1 MATGTMEKGDTR
13 HTLGRRELLAG
24 GLAVGVGSLVQ
35 GSMPALASQGVDGI
49 GSMGQSGGE
58 QAPTEIPMTIPGQ
71 VAGAR
76 MIGVFG
82 TAFTTWVYSSAEQS
96 SVVYATGKGAR
107 VSGAGL
113 RLAAPVVMRPGSRV
127 VSLHYYGYRDTA
139 GDQTFWFTK
148 RDPSTFGF
156 TDLYSDSMSGTGGL
170 SCMRTTNE
178 LILGGYDY
186 CIIAQTS
193 STEPYVRGAIVQYIP
208 PTGDFQPIPP
218 KRVYDSRV
226 SGGAILKDQE
236 RTVSVRYELGTTSTV
251 VPTAS
256 KAVALNMT
264 ITQTASAGYLS
275 IRPAGTAWDGTSN
288 INWTTAGTTV
298 ANGVTSMLGG
308 DRQVI
313 IRCGGAGGALTHFLL
328 DVVGYY
334 I

>member
-1 MATGTMEKGDTR
+1 MATGTMKKGDTR

-24 GLAVGVGSLVQ
+24 GLTVGVGSLIH
-35 GSMPALASQGVDGI
+35 GSMPALASEGVDGI

-58 QAPTEIPMTIPGQ
+58 QAPTEIPMTIPGE

-82 TAFTTWVYSSAEQS
+82 TAFSTWVYSSTEQS
-96 SVVYATGKGAR
+96 SVVYASGKGAR

-113 RLAAPVVMRPGSRV
+113 RLAAPVLLRPGSRV
-127 VSLHYYGYRDTA
+127 VSLHYYGYRDTE
-139 GDQTFWFTK
+139 GVQTFWFSR
-148 RDPSTFGF
+148 RDPTTFGV
-156 TDLYSDSMSGTGGL
+156 TDLYSNSMSGTGVL
-170 SCMRTTNE
+170 SFGRTTNE

-186 CIIAQTS
+186 CIVGTTS

-236 RTVSVRYELGTTSTV
+236 RTVPVRYALGTTSTV

-264 ITQTASAGYLS
+264 ITQTVNSGWLS
-275 IRPAGTAWDGTSN
+275 IRPYGTAWDGTSN
-288 INWTTAGTTV
+288 INWTTSGTTV
-298 ANGVTSMLGG
+298 ANGVTSLLGG

-313 IRCGGAGGALTHFLL
+313 IRCGGAGGARTHFVL